1 MKTEIFKV
9 GAKFRKV
16 SGYTFEGEIRSIF
29 TNRNGEVRIVGEL
42 VNEGGNGDTMLHIF
56 THSQIS
62 II

>member
-1 MKTEIFKV
+1 MKTEIFKI

-56 THSQIS
+56 TPSQIS

>member
-1 MKTEIFKV
+1 MKTEIFKI

-16 SGYTFEGEIRSIF
+16 SGYTFEGEIRAIF

-56 THSQIS
+56 TPSQIS